1 MNIWYNE
8 TFRILNSQADYSI
21 QDLELYLNSANGK
34 RIYNYVCIYLLYYII
49 YSMFVLLY
57 TTTIIYYYIHMYCFL
72 RYYNHYIYDKY
83 KN

>member
-34 RIYNYVCIYLLYYII
+34 IILLCLYLLII
-49 YSMFVLLY
+49 LYNNMFLLLY
-57 TTTIIYYYIHMYCFL
+57 TTTTIYQYIHIYSFL
-72 RYYNHYIYDKY
+72 HYYNHYIYEKY